1 MFNRLS
7 RYLTPGVF
15 FGFGL
20 LTLWLIYHWLGAI
33 LFADL
38 QPVLLREPVGIQA
51 YAHFINQ
58 SIEDT
63 TALQTAFENYPYGLR
78 ADIGQLHPIVAFGIQ
93 TFRRAGARIDFE
105 SAIFLLHIT
114 LAILTAAGCWGY
126 FCWLLYWQVPSFWA
140 AVFAI
145 VLAVANPAIANWG
158 MYWELMYL
166 ALLPWLLYT
175 LCYWLENQ
183 NTVRTVV
190 FALVCSISCLLSVKT
205 GNIFIW
211 IGFNAWLL
219 RLILG
224 LQQSNRFN
232 IFFSG
237 VVVWGLI
244 GGLGHYFFPNEMRI
258 SNSQYQ
264 AAPLLGGIYFLSGI
278 VWLYWFLRIAKQ
290 VFFSEAIEKENTP
303 KRNQL
308 RTENWWDAAF
318 VLSAGKK
325 KLLSVLLLLPVGLGC
340 WTLVWL
346 DWVAAFF
353 PAANRSL
360 SLAVEILLVAAV
372 TWIARH
378 LQRLKTVVLRSSISA
393 VIAGLFL
400 VEINYYYRHISP
412 LEVQKNMFQPES
424 TSVLLPDSLETAD
437 YRALLVVPC
446 QSGGMLPAES
456 AAEILPM
463 ASALGWKLINTTA
476 AEMPAANWWKINALL
491 APPYRIPA
499 WAKAMRRD
507 SKFVVVLPADSNAL
521 VSTHR
526 RWYRLPGKRLGFWK
540 KYQLM
545 GWSVIDLVEES
556 EKNYSRAADAI
567 ANAGIVRNFGEILS
581 TDTLPHFYRISYDEL
596 PNAVYYAGKGALP
609 IEGNKIIF
617 NKTVPRPG
625 RWIISFWVN
634 LRDEGRLLSAVR
646 INGQPIAIRDSL
658 VLFDREWGLAE
669 MQLLLPSGKLTLEI
683 EILPSGKAPL
693 ILDEFLLY
701 PAGVQL
707 FRKGSRF
714 IWQNN
719 RYYTLLLEETDS

>member
-1 MFNRLS
+1 MFSRLS

-20 LTLWLIYHWLGAI
+20 LTLWLVYHWLGAI
-33 LFADL
+33 LFADS
-38 QPVLLREPVGIQA
+38 QPVLLRDPVGIQA

-78 ADIGQLHPIVAFGIQ
+78 ADSGQLHPLIAFGIQ
-93 TFRRAGARIDFE
+93 TFRRAGKRIDVE
-105 SAIFLLHIT
+105 NALFLLHII
-114 LAILTAAGCWGY
+114 LAVLTAAGCWGY
-126 FCWLLYWQVPSFWA
+126 FCWLLYWRVPGFWA

-145 VLAVANPAIANWG
+145 ILAVANPAIANWG

-190 FALVCSISCLLSVKT
+190 FALVCSISNLLSVKT

-211 IGFNAWLL
+211 IGLNAWLWKLIFGL
-219 RLILG
+219 R
-224 LQQSNRFN
+224 QANRFN

-237 VVVWGLI
+237 LIVWGI
-244 GGLGHYFFPNEMRI
+244 TVGLGNYFFPNQMRI
-258 SNSQYQ
+258 SDGQYQ

-278 VWLYWFLRIAKQ
+278 IWLYWFLRIVKQ
-290 VFFSEAIEKENTP
+290 VIFSEAIKKGNSS

-308 RTENWWDAAF
+308 RTENWWGAAL
-318 VLSAGKK
+318 VLPDGRK
-325 KLLSVLLLLPVGLGC
+325 KLLPVLLLLPVGLGC
-340 WTLVWL
+340 WALVPSG
-346 DWVAAFF
+346 WVAAFF
-353 PAANRSL
+353 PAVNRSL
-360 SLAVEILLVAAV
+360 SIAIEMLLVAAT

-378 LQRLKTVVLRSSISA
+378 LQRLKTVGLRNSISA

-400 VEINYYYRHISP
+400 LEINYYYRHIAP
-412 LEVQKNMFQPES
+412 LEVQKNIFQPEM

-437 YRALLVVPC
+437 YQALLVLPC
-446 QSGGMLPAES
+446 QSGGLLSIER

-463 ASALGWKLINTTA
+463 ASVLGLKLINTTA
-476 AEMPAANWWKINALL
+476 TEMTAANWWKINALL

-499 WAKAMRRD
+499 WAKAVRRD
-507 SKFVVVLPADSNAL
+507 SKFVVLLPADSNDL
-521 VSTHR
+521 VSAQR

-545 GWSVIDLVEES
+545 GWSVADVIEES

-567 ANAGIVRNFGEILS
+567 ANAGIVRNFGEMLS

-596 PNAVYYAGKGALP
+596 PNTVFYAGNGALP
-609 IEGNKIIF
+609 IEGNKVIF
-617 NKTVPRPG
+617 NKAVPGPG
-625 RWIISFWVN
+625 KWIISFWVN

-646 INGQPIAIRDSL
+646 INDQRIAIRDSL
-658 VLFDREWGLAE
+658 VLFDKEWGLAE
-669 MQLLLPSGKLTLEI
+669 MQLTLPAGKLVLEI
-683 EILPSGKAPL
+683 EILPAGKSPL
-693 ILDEFLLY
+693 VLDEFLLY
-701 PAGVQL
+701 PAKVQL
-707 FRKGSRF
+707 FRKGSRY

-719 RYYTLLLEETDS
+719 RFYTLLEETDS